1 MHMRDV
7 NVSNL
12 GLHCEEKIATGE
24 NETEKAVPR
33 ALPLQEHRY
42 PRAAA
47 RPPPGDGSE
56 RRADQAAA
64 VLETDRPGEEKC
76 KLASC
81 IAARPC

>member
-1 MHMRDV
+1 MRDV

-33 ALPLQEHRY
+33 ALPLQERRY
-42 PRAAA
+42 IRAAA
-47 RPPPGDGSE
+47 RPPPGDESE